1 MSITETLRTV
11 LALALVLNSITSKL
25 SSTETVNA
33 VQDAEVFVGNKESK
47 DEEFRSQWNSS
58 R

>member
-1 MSITETLRTV
+1 M

-25 SSTETVNA
+25 SSTETVNT

-47 DEEFRSQWNSS
+47 DEEFQSQWNSS